1 MVVSCF
7 SCGPPFTVLHIR
19 DARTVARLDDSSDM
33 PIGPPPGPDY
43 AAKIIEA
50 SRSRRSQLNLNM
62 KISLDFSEPPPPP
75 KPSTAEIRERQKQ
88 EKMSTIQQI
97 VADVKARHHA
107 EQRERNQLDTLDH
120 GINSARARA
129 AMHLELH
136 RLITVHGEETM
147 RQEHARLQAANA
159 ESAALAAS
167 EAARAMTPMHAS
179 LAAMES
185 ARKGRQTAWK
195 QRKDNLGEV
204 WGIEE
209 WPRAEPV
216 PSLPVPHPPAEGE
229 TKRAPRRPP
238 KLRPMHGDESVGEA
252 LGATAIAAL
261 PPEQK
266 ALYEYMSEAEQA
278 AFAGM
283 SEEQRATF
291 ALMTPE
297 ERAQSLRLA
306 GMRSSIPHSSL
317 LSSAT
322 VAVKVSSPSSA
333 PPAAASRSLP
343 EGDLYDFL
351 EAAGL
356 GPEPAPANASA
367 LPLPLSPHLPRPH
380 ANRSKARQSARESP
394 PMASSLPSSS
404 TTKRPGSSPTKA
416 HLRYLDIEQAR
427 GDIMTAYPTTI
438 DPAKEEA
445 KARLEKL
452 SAARG
457 VDSSRGGAADRP
469 PFDERWIQLRAPDG
483 GNLYAMLP
491 PMVDG
496 RLCETELGEDVA
508 TGTELHPAA
517 LLPTGTDFDD
527 EPKLRAARLHATICH
542 HLFAAPVLPAK
553 DEAEGSAA
561 SEPALRTPL
570 VVDGGDEA
578 GLASLEAE
586 VERLLCIAYSSHD
599 HDAMSVLPMPVRGS
613 RSAAA
618 VQYDKSRGAGGP
630 GGRPK
635 PIPRP
640 VPVST
645 EVVDPNAPP
654 SEWLLTPEGYV
665 GFTHGGTGLLSH
677 IGKQVATSAA
687 VIGLERGA
695 VRAQIANARKEQ
707 EDANQ
712 KALEE
717 AAARK
722 AAKEAAEAAAA
733 ALARERLDDA
743 SRKRMQAVFDTLEMP
758 VEDAITFATK
768 YMDGGVVRREAFDEA
783 LPLWEEAAAAVS
795 DFKKSGKKNDTER
808 CFVAAEKLET
818 KVGDTPTLGGVPFK
832 EALGAS

>member
-1 MVVSCF
+1 MYLVHVDRGQRSRPLRRSVFSAGATDCEGPFFAHVVSCF
-7 SCGPPFTVLHIR
+7 SCGPRSLCFTSAT
-19 DARTVARLDDSSDM
+19 DSRTVARLDDSSDM

-306 GMRSSIPHSSL
+306 GMRSLDGELTFTAGMRGGSF
-317 LSSAT
+317 
-322 VAVKVSSPSSA
+322 SSP
-333 PPAAASRSLP
+333 L
-343 EGDLYDFL
+343 
-351 EAAGL
+351 
-356 GPEPAPANASA
+356 
-367 LPLPLSPHLPRPH
+367 
-380 ANRSKARQSARESP
+380 
-394 PMASSLPSSS
+394 
-404 TTKRPGSSPTKA
+404 
-416 HLRYLDIEQAR
+416 
-427 GDIMTAYPTTI
+427 
-438 DPAKEEA
+438 
-445 KARLEKL
+445 
-452 SAARG
+452 
-457 VDSSRGGAADRP
+457 
-469 PFDERWIQLRAPDG
+469 
-483 GNLYAMLP
+483 
-491 PMVDG
+491 
-496 RLCETELGEDVA
+496 
-508 TGTELHPAA
+508 
-517 LLPTGTDFDD
+517 
-527 EPKLRAARLHATICH
+527 
-542 HLFAAPVLPAK
+542 
-553 DEAEGSAA
+553 
-561 SEPALRTPL
+561 
-570 VVDGGDEA
+570 
-578 GLASLEAE
+578 
-586 VERLLCIAYSSHD
+586 
-599 HDAMSVLPMPVRGS
+599 
-613 RSAAA
+613 
-618 VQYDKSRGAGGP
+618 
-630 GGRPK
+630 
-635 PIPRP
+635 
-640 VPVST
+640 
-645 EVVDPNAPP
+645 
-654 SEWLLTPEGYV
+654 
-665 GFTHGGTGLLSH
+665 
-677 IGKQVATSAA
+677 
-687 VIGLERGA
+687 
-695 VRAQIANARKEQ
+695 
-707 EDANQ
+707 
-712 KALEE
+712 
-717 AAARK
+717 
-722 AAKEAAEAAAA
+722 
-733 ALARERLDDA
+733 
-743 SRKRMQAVFDTLEMP
+743 
-758 VEDAITFATK
+758 
-768 YMDGGVVRREAFDEA
+768 
-783 LPLWEEAAAAVS
+783 
-795 DFKKSGKKNDTER
+795 
-808 CFVAAEKLET
+808 
-818 KVGDTPTLGGVPFK
+818 
-832 EALGAS
+832 